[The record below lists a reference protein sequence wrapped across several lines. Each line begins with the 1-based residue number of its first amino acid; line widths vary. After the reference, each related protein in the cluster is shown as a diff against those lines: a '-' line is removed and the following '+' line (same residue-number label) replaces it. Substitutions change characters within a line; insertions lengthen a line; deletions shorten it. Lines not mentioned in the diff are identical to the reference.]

1 MNIELEIEKY
11 EKEIKALNIS
21 KGINLNSKQAANV
34 IGVSPST
41 IEKWRKVGIGIDY
54 IMVGGRDMYPIKAIA
69 RFQVLRQIKTA

>member
-34 IGVSPST
+34 IGVS
-41 IEKWRKVGIGIDY
+41 KY
-54 IMVGGRDMYPIKAIA
+54 N
-69 RFQVLRQIKTA
+69 